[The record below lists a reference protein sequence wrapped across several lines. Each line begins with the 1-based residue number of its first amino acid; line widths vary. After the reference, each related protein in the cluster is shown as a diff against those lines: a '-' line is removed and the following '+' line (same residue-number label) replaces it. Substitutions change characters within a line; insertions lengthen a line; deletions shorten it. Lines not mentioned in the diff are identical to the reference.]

1 MGGVQGKRVVPHSFY
16 GERAVIVENVWK
28 SYSIRVLINE
38 SRKLGKIADIAKIKK
53 IKGHGK

>member
-16 GERAVIVENVWK
+16 GERAVIDENVWK

-53 IKGHGK
+53 N